1 MRALV
6 LLTGG
11 VAVFLSGC
19 AADVVEPPPTR
30 TAPAKVEPISPRRG
44 VDVPVP
50 GSFQAKFETSKGD
63 FVIEVVPEWAPRGAE
78 RFRELIEEGF
88 YDDCRFFRVVKGFMA
103 QIGIN
108 GDPKVHAKWG
118 NNNFPDDPVKESNK
132 RGFVSF
138 ATAGP
143 NTRSTQ
149 FFINF
154 GDNSR
159 LDQTGFSPF
168 GRVISGMDVVD
179 QINNEYG
186 ERPSQRDIEVEGNVY
201 LAREFPN
208 LDFIKKASII
218 TKDGSK

>member
-6 LLTGG
+6 LVSSG
-11 VAVFLSGC
+11 VMFFLAGC

-30 TAPAKVEPISPRRG
+30 SARSGVTTAST
-44 VDVPVP
+44 PVT
-50 GSFQAKFETSKGD
+50 GSFLVKFETSKGD
-63 FVIEVVPEWAPRGAE
+63 FVIQVVPDWAPLGAG

-88 YDDCRFFRVVKGFMA
+88 YDECRFFRVIDGFMA

-108 GDPKVHAKWG
+108 GDPEVHAKWG
-118 NNNFPDDPVKESNK
+118 NNNFSDDPVKESNK
-132 RGFVSF
+132 QGYVTF

-143 NTRSTQ
+143 DSRSTQ

-159 LDQTGFSPF
+159 LDATGFSPF
-168 GRVISGMDVVD
+168 GRVVSGMDVVN
-179 QINNEYG
+179 QINSEYG
-186 ERPSQRDIEVEGNVY
+186 ERPSQRDIETEGNAY

-218 TKDGSK
+218 TEDGSQ